1 LPFDSRAKGKDLW
14 KRPEHDTVIR
24 TSTDDRVRVVTLDR
38 PARRNAL
45 RPEDLTALR
54 GAVVDAEAP
63 VTYLRGAGDAFCAGA
78 DLDAVADLDAGEET
92 AVDRESDAV
101 DGADAESEA
110 DAASSFARL
119 GQRTAAAIAD
129 ADTVVVCGVDGA
141 ARGGGVELALAADVR
156 VATPAATFAEP
167 GVEFGLFGAWGGT
180 VRLPRVMGEGDA
192 LDFALSGR
200 VLDAEEALRTGLVS
214 RVVDDPRAVA
224 DAIAAGKAD
233 ALRAIKRRVRDRRDD
248 AAQEAAEA
256 TAFAALVRSHG
267 EEIAAA
273 RGE

>member
-1 LPFDSRAKGKDLW
+1 M
-14 KRPEHDTVIR
+14 IR
-24 TSTDDRVRVVTLDR
+24 TRTDDRVWVVTLDR

-45 RPEDLTALR
+45 RPEDLVALR
-54 GAVVDAEAP
+54 RAVTDAATP
-63 VTYLRGAGDAFCAGA
+63 VTYLHGADDAFCAGA
-78 DLDAVADLDAGEET
+78 DLDAVASLDASDDLD
-92 AVDRESDAV
+92 VSDGV
-101 DGADAESEA
+101 SDDDTSDEDDATT
-110 DAASSFARL
+110 ASSFARL

-129 ADTVVVCGVDGA
+129 ADTVVVCGIDGA

-180 VRLPRVMGEGDA
+180 VRLPRVMREGDA

-200 VLDAEEALRTGLVS
+200 VLDADAALRTGLVS

-224 DAIAAGKAD
+224 DAIAAGKVD
-233 ALRAIKRRVRDRRDD
+233 ALSAIKRRVRDRRDD
-248 AAQEAAEA
+248 ATQEAAEA
-256 TAFAALVRSHG
+256 EAFAALVRSHG
-267 EEIAAA
+267 DEIAAA